1 MNPHIHDPMFR
12 WCTLFDPTLD
22 FLDMSMI
29 MVLHPTPEQLVIVV
43 QMAFYMPLD
52 MIDDQK
58 WLAQD
63 ASILCSTR

>member
-1 MNPHIHDPMFR
+1 
-12 WCTLFDPTLD
+12 
-22 FLDMSMI
+22 